1 MPVGTNAGEAEARI
15 RQVLAEYLQ
24 DPRKLGLDPDL
35 HVLARGLSA
44 LPVYEDMGGV
54 LLIRP
59 SGEVLVVHSNQEW
72 TEKAEF
78 EVVTDSEW
86 ISHAYDSC
94 VRRYPKLKGAIEAFM
109 SL

>member
-1 MPVGTNAGEAEARI
+1 MPNAEVKVREA
-15 RQVLAEYLQ
+15 LAEYLQ
-24 DPRKLGLDPDL
+24 DPTKVGLDTEL
-35 HVLARGLSA
+35 VILARALSA

-72 TEKAEF
+72 TDRAEC
-78 EVVTDSEW
+78 EVVTDTEW

-94 VRRYPKLKGAIEAFM
+94 IQRYPKLQDAIEELRA
-109 SL
+109 S

>member
-1 MPVGTNAGEAEARI
+1 MPNAEVKVREA
-15 RQVLAEYLQ
+15 LAEYLQ
-24 DPRKLGLDPDL
+24 DPTKVGLDTEL
-35 HVLARGLSA
+35 VILARALSA

-72 TEKAEF
+72 TDRAEC
-78 EVVTDSEW
+78 EVVTDAEW

-94 VRRYPKLKGAIEAFM
+94 IQCYPKLQEAIEELRA
-109 SL
+109 S